1 MHRPSVG
8 LWILITYTE
17 DFTFHGT
24 QSCSVCLLHFRYT
37 LVLSIVGRYFTSLS
51 LSVYVW
57 LPVLAK

>member
-1 MHRPSVG
+1 MHRVG

-37 LVLSIVGRYFTSLS
+37 LVLSIVGRYFTLS